1 MKPFIL
7 LLTMVLLILPVLAE
21 DSGYVTF
28 QMRGVT
34 VQDNQ
39 ILVVRNGEH
48 ANLSYMPD
56 HTDGTGDNPGV
67 FVAKTLPDGI
77 SEIYRMS
84 AGEYVAYLRQG
95 NADQPEEQKFVV
107 VPGEITRVTF
117 LGAAYASGDE
127 GCCSCHNITVTT
139 PTYTIPHQE
148 VNHTVVHPGGIEMV
162 IVIDTPAWTETTIIK
177 YEWWE
182 YVIDREGHWEYRTV
196 PGAWGTDYIYGCTST
211 DDVTARTA
219 RCETYKKPCEIRWI
233 TELYHMVYHPAI
245 TSTVTHPEVNHTEIR
260 QGEPWTEIVVDVP
273 AWDEQVGAVTH
284 EERVCGQRLVCPCGC
299 VRT

>member
-1 MKPFIL
+1 
-7 LLTMVLLILPVLAE
+7 MVLLILPVLAE
-21 DSGYVTF
+21 DSGFVTF

-39 ILVVRNGEH
+39 ILVVRDGEP
-48 ANLSYMPD
+48 ANLSYLPD
-56 HTDGTGDNPGV
+56 HTDGVGDNPGV
-67 FVAKTLPDGI
+67 FVATTLPDGI

-139 PTYTIPHQE
+139 PTYTIHHDE
-148 VNHTVVHPGGIEMV
+148 INHTVLHPAGVEV
-162 IVIDTPAWTETTIIK
+162 VTVIDTPAWTETKIITE
-177 YEWWE
+177 EWWE
-182 YVIDREGHWEYRTV
+182 YVIDRLGHWEYRTLPNGV
-196 PGAWGTDYIYGCTST
+196 WSDDYIYGCTHT
-211 DDVTARTA
+211 EDVTGYNEVMCLTPVK
-219 RCETYKKPCEIRWI
+219 RCETRWI
-233 TELYHMVYHPAI
+233 TELWHMVLHPAVTEEVYHPA
-245 TSTVTHPEVNHTEIR
+245 STHTETR
-260 QGEPWTEIVVDVP
+260 TVGKPWYEIIVDVP
-273 AWDEQVGAVTH
+273 AWDEQVWAVTH

-299 VRT
+299 VKREAVHG